1 MKKQYIVPNMT
12 IVQIE
17 ATYSIVTTS
26 SIGDGKSNKG
36 TGLTNAEAPK
46 SHCIWD
52 EE

>member
-1 MKKQYIVPNMT
+1 MKKLYIVPNMT

-26 SIGDGKSNKG
+26 TIGGGQSNKVSG
-36 TGLTNAEAPK
+36 ITDAEAPK
-46 SHCIWD
+46 RHCIWD